1 MFTEGALRP
10 WEMLMRDPIG
20 RKQKAQNRPWR
31 FSARASTLK
40 INGVEVARKPRT
52 VKNTRSVQQ
61 NTRSTSVKRTT
72 APVART
78 FDNNA
83 RLEISRGIRA
93 NLGI

>member
-10 WEMLMRDPIG
+10 WEVLMRDPIG
-20 RKQKAQNRPWR
+20 RQPKAQNLPWR
-31 FSARASTLK
+31 FSGRASTLK

-52 VKNTRSVQQ
+52 VKNTRS
-61 NTRSTSVKRTT
+61 TSVRRTT
-72 APVART
+72 APVERT

-93 NLGI
+93 NLAI